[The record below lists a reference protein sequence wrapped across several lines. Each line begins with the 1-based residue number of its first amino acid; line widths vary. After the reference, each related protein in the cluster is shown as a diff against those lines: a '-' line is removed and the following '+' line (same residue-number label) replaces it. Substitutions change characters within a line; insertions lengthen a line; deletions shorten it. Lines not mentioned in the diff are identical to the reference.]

1 MQLQFDG
8 DVSLRGKDE
17 VGRILWGLRQL
28 VEGPK
33 EDIMQVTVEPQ
44 RGHSWR
50 SKKGV
55 IVHS

>member
-1 MQLQFDG
+1 M
-8 DVSLRGKDE
+8 
-17 VGRILWGLRQL
+17 
-28 VEGPK
+28 EGPK